1 MEDWFYVRMT
11 GQTLTYDDGS
21 EETIYPLAFIMSEM
35 SPLCH
40 VTPPAWVSTER
51 WACDKAFALA
61 CRYSGGRD
69 LVEEMVAANYW
80 PLGRRNECFQIE
92 MVQVPVFGP
101 LEGVPFP
108 QFGRVLPPDQDCDAL
123 VAGVEEVA
131 QAIVGAMSDKEYLTR
146 RSESG
151 TMPWLNQVFEE
162 LGIHH
167 EKHVVPPKVLASI
180 EKKQQKA
187 AAKNATVAAESKKR
201 KDQDGS
207 KVLSKWQKVVAT
219 STASTSPATSFASA
233 SEEGSVE
240 DTGGAQNASTRGRL

>member
-1 MEDWFYVRMT
+1 
-11 GQTLTYDDGS
+11 
-21 EETIYPLAFIMSEM
+21 
-35 SPLCH
+35 
-40 VTPPAWVSTER
+40 
-51 WACDKAFALA
+51 
-61 CRYSGGRD
+61 
-69 LVEEMVAANYW
+69 
-80 PLGRRNECFQIE
+80 
-92 MVQVPVFGP
+92 
-101 LEGVPFP
+101 
-108 QFGRVLPPDQDCDAL
+108 
-123 VAGVEEVA
+123 
-131 QAIVGAMSDKEYLTR
+131 MSDKEYLTR